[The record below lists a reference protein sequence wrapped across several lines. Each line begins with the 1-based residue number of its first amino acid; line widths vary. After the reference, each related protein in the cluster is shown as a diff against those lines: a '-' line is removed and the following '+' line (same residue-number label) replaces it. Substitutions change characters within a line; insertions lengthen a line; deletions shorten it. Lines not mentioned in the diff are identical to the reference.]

1 MSPRRSKKRPYGKH
15 VELDYSRL
23 RYVESVQTGNDG
35 ASYNVRHINSSP
47 KTYICPGCL
56 QDILPGVSH
65 IVAWETDHFFGADRA
80 AQERRHWHSNCWK
93 RGLRPQ

>member
-1 MSPRRSKKRPYGKH
+1 MGRKSKKRPYGKH

-23 RYVESVQTGNDG
+23 NYVQSVQTGFDG
-35 ASYNVRHINSSP
+35 ASYHVRNINASE

-56 QDILPGVSH
+56 QDILPYTSH
-65 IVAWETDHFFGADRA
+65 IVAWETDHFFGSEA
-80 AQERRHWHSNCWK
+80 ASLDRRHWHSNCWK